1 LNVDGTASTGVAPPD
16 FQMEGLWQALGRLD
30 RMLER
35 ATTAADAALGSG
47 TSEMYRGLYITSE
60 DVRRLVRR
68 EAGAPL
74 LAGADPQTAAAMP
87 VASRFP
93 WLQQTFGLDTIDL
106 DIILIALAPEADL
119 RYERLFAYLQ
129 DDVTRKRPTVD
140 LALNLLCASRD
151 AKIVARGRFAPD
163 APLMRHRLLHL
174 AADSAG
180 PPPPLLAHALRLD
193 DPIVR
198 FLLGQTG
205 LDARL
210 QPIARFDTAL
220 VSAFTT
226 LPTSTASTSPVS
238 ASSPSASSSP
248 HDMRPGEADQ
258 AMLRALNAGSRP
270 HFYLEGPASTEKDAS
285 AARLAA
291 SLHSPL
297 LTIDLA
303 GLTALNGDL
312 DGTIDVLFR
321 EAQLHHAV
329 LYCTDLDALLT
340 PDKAHIAHALQ
351 SRLDQTGLVAIAAG
365 ERPCGARFNTLT
377 TVAIGE
383 PDFHQRR
390 DRWVSALRT
399 HGLAADDRDLDDL
412 ASRYRLTDAQIGRA
426 VASAVRQAALGR
438 TTPGPKDFA
447 RASRLQVRRD
457 PGTLARK
464 VTPFYS
470 WNDLILPPDHVAH
483 LKELCRQAR
492 FKHIVYGDWGFDRKL
507 SLGKGLSALFSG
519 PPGTGKTMAVEVIAN
534 DLGLELYKIDLSQVV
549 SKYIGETEKNMDKLF
564 AEARAGNAILFFD
577 ECDALFGK
585 RTTVQDA
592 HDRYANIEIAY
603 LLQKLDEHEGL
614 SILASNLRQ
623 NLDIAFTRRLT
634 FIIEFPFPDV
644 DSRRRLWQSIWPAD
658 VPRSRD
664 LDLEFMATQFKL
676 PGGAVKNIAVA
687 AAFLAAEARTE
698 LTTEHVL
705 WATRRELEKAGRRV
719 ARAEFGPYG
728 DRMEIMAGEVHA

>member
-1 LNVDGTASTGVAPPD
+1 LNVDGAARLDAAPPA
-16 FQMEGLWQALGRLD
+16 FAIEGLWQALDRLD

-35 ATTAADAALGSG
+35 ATTAVDAAVGSG
-47 TSEMYRGLYITSE
+47 TPEFYRGLYITSE

-68 EAGAPL
+68 HAGEAL
-74 LAGADPQTAAAMP
+74 LAGADCEIAAMP
-87 VASRFP
+87 AGSRFP

-106 DIILIALAPEADL
+106 DIVLIALAPETDL

-129 DDVTRKRPTVD
+129 DDVTRRRPTVD

-151 AKIVARGRFAPD
+151 AKILARGRFAPD

-174 AADSAG
+174 VAETGG
-180 PPPPLLAHALRLD
+180 PPPPLLAYSLKLD

-210 QPIARFDTAL
+210 HGIARLA
-220 VSAFTT
+220 
-226 LPTSTASTSPVS
+226 PVS
-238 ASSPSASSSP
+238 ASSSSFASATAASVSTSASSTSSLSP
-248 HDMRPGEADQ
+248 RDRDAAAADQ
-258 AMLRALNAGSRP
+258 AMLRALAAGSRP
-270 HFYLEGPASTEKDAS
+270 HFHLEGSTSSEHEAS
-285 AARLAA
+285 ASRVAA
-291 SLHSPL
+291 QLQSPL

-303 GLTALNGDL
+303 GLATLNGDL
-312 DGTIDVLFR
+312 DATLDVLFR

-329 LYCTDLDALLT
+329 LYLAGLDALLT
-340 PDKAHIAHALQ
+340 PEQAHTAQRLHA
-351 SRLDQTGLVAIAAG
+351 RLEHAPIVAIAGG
-365 ERPCGARFNTLT
+365 ERPCGARFHTMT
-377 TVAIGE
+377 TVTIAE
-383 PDFHQRR
+383 ADFHRR
-390 DRWVSALRT
+390 RATWVAELQA
-399 HGLAADDRDLDDL
+399 HGLTAEDREIDDL
-412 ASRYRLTDAQIGRA
+412 ASRYRLSEAQIGRA
-426 VASAVRQAALGR
+426 VGSAVRQAALGR
-438 TTPGPKDFA
+438 SRPGVKDFA

-464 VTPFYS
+464 ITPFYHWS
-470 WNDLILPPDHVAH
+470 DLVLPPDQIAH
-483 LKELCRQAR
+483 LQELCRQAR
-492 FKHIVYGDWGFDRKL
+492 YKHVVYDDWGFDRKL

-564 AEARAGNAILFFD
+564 TEARAGNAILFFD

-585 RTTVQDA
+585 RTNVQDA

-644 DSRRRLWQSIWPAD
+644 DSRRRLWQSIWPPE

-687 AAFLAAEARTE
+687 AAFLAADARTE

-728 DRMEIMAGEVHA
+728 DRMEMLAGGLRS